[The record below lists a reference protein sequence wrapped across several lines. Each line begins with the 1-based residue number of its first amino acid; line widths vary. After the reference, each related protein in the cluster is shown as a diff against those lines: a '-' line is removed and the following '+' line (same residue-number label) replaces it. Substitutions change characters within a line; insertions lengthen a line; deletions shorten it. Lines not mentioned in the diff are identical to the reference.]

1 MAQANVKLIVDASN
15 AQKALRGVQKQT
27 NQLHKSF
34 GGVRTAIAGIGF
46 TLLAKQTISTTSNF
60 QALQIR
66 MKVLTSEFNEF
77 AGAQELVRKAQDKFN
92 LSIVEATKGITDIF
106 ARLRPLGISLKD
118 IETVFFGFNT
128 IAKQAGLNAT
138 EASAAFTQLAQGL
151 GSGRLQGDEF
161 RSIAEQVPQLLKAIS
176 DETGIATGKLKDFA
190 SKGLLTTDIILRALA
205 KSADEGADKIEAI
218 MAESPAEVFKE
229 FSNAVLELQLSLG
242 SKLLPAVLSVTKA
255 LSSLVEGI
263 TRFID
268 SEGGKVTLAFIGI
281 AAAIKGV
288 TVVSTALMVKIAALK
303 ANFLAMSMASAIANG
318 NLATTTTMA
327 FAAAGGFTK
336 AAAAATAF
344 KLALAKTGIGL
355 AVIALGVFVTK
366 LLEANNAQKDFN
378 DLVNEGTSAMINQA
392 IATRTKEIEDL
403 RKELEE
409 TKPIINTL
417 ENSALFNPFGM
428 KLRGAGEISND
439 ISKLEKEIAE
449 LEEGLPTAQ
458 ARELAQEFERVK
470 KSLVDKN
477 KELQKILERSKIE
490 TEEGK
495 KQFDL
500 EQRRLELVE
509 KFGEK
514 KAAIILKQEEENRKL
529 ERGVEVLKKQEEL
542 AKKLDEEFK
551 KIGQA
556 ISEGVTDAL
565 TDAVMGT
572 KSLAQAARALLN
584 DIARSLIRLGIN
596 QFIGGLFN
604 FGSIPDTPLPTPTE
618 LIAQDTA
625 RYGNTF
631 PQFAFANGGRPPVGR
646 ASLVGEKGAE
656 LFVPDRA
663 GTIIPN
669 NKLGGITNNIVINVS
684 MDGGVDAQG
693 GEEEGRQLGR
703 LIAVAVQSEI
713 IQQKRA
719 GGLLA

>member
-15 AQKALRGVQKQT
+15 AQRALRGVQKQT
-27 NQLHKSF
+27 NQLQQSF
-34 GGVRTAIAGIGF
+34 GGLRTAIAGIGF

-118 IETVFFGFNT
+118 IETVFMGFNT
-128 IAKQAGLNAT
+128 IAKEAGLNAT

-190 SKGLLTTDIILRALA
+190 SKGLLTTDVILRALA
-205 KSADEGADKIEAI
+205 KSADEGADKIEKI
-218 MAESPAEVFKE
+218 MAESPAETFKE
-229 FSNAVLELQLSLG
+229 FSNAVLELQLTLG
-242 SKLLPAVLSVTKA
+242 SKLLPAVLNVTKA
-255 LSSLVEGI
+255 LSSLVKGI

-281 AAAIKGV
+281 AAAIKGI

-303 ANFLAMSMASAIANG
+303 ANFLAMSMASAVASG
-318 NLATTTTMA
+318 NLSTTTTMA
-327 FAAAGGFTK
+327 FATAGGFTK

-355 AVIALGVFVTK
+355 AVVGLGMLVTK
-366 LLEANNAQKDFN
+366 LLEARNAQMDFN
-378 DLVNEGTSAMINQA
+378 DLVNEGTTAMINQA
-392 IATRTKEIEDL
+392 IATRKKEIDEL
-403 RKELEE
+403 KESIKDVNPLMDAL
-409 TKPIINTL
+409 NQ
-417 ENSALFNPFGM
+417 SAIANPFGLM
-428 KLRGAGEISND
+428 TRGTEKIQKDIEKIQEEIT
-439 ISKLEKEIAE
+439 E
-449 LEEGLPTAQ
+449 LEGGLPNAE
-458 ARELAQEFERVK
+458 ARELAIEFERVK

-477 KELQKILERSKIE
+477 KELEKIIERSKIE

-500 EQRRLELVE
+500 ETRRAELIE
-509 KFGEK
+509 KFGEE
-514 KAAIILKQEEENRKL
+514 KAAIILKEEELNRKL
-529 ERGVEVLKKQEEL
+529 EKGVEVLKKQEAL

-604 FGSIPDTPLPTPTE
+604 FGNVPSVGDSVPLVTDTNLS
-618 LIAQDTA
+618 
-625 RYGNTF
+625 NTF
-631 PQFAFANGGRPPVGR
+631 VPSLSGAGFANGGRPPVGQ

-656 LFVPDRA
+656 LFVPSRA

-669 NKLGGITNNIVINVS
+669 NKLGGVTNNIVVNVN
-684 MDGGVDAQG
+684 MEGGVDAQG